1 MAARK
6 TPSTSIPAWPNSP
19 AACIASTAS
28 SWSSSM
34 SIASSKSFQTSW
46 RHKIGNRYGG
56 NATAWQR
63 PRGGEVEAEMRTCLV
78 VDDSSVIRKV
88 ARRILEGLDFQIIEA
103 EDGEKALEVCKRGL
117 PEAILLD
124 WNMPVMDGYE
134 FLGNLRRMPG
144 GDQPKVVFCT
154 TENDVAHIARALHAG
169 ANEYIMKPFDK
180 DIVTAKF
187 QEVGLL

>member
-1 MAARK
+1 
-6 TPSTSIPAWPNSP
+6 
-19 AACIASTAS
+19 
-28 SWSSSM
+28 
-34 SIASSKSFQTSW
+34 
-46 RHKIGNRYGG
+46 
-56 NATAWQR
+56 
-63 PRGGEVEAEMRTCLV
+63 MRTCLV

-88 ARRILEGLDFQIIEA
+88 ARRILEGLDFQIVEA
-103 EDGEKALEVCKRGL
+103 EDGEKALEVCKRAM
-117 PEAILLD
+117 PMAVLLD

-144 GDQPKVVFCT
+144 GDVPKVVFCT

-187 QEVGLL
+187 QEVGLI